1 MARNANWCTDRQN
14 LLRMKQFAA
23 IALISLFAVLPFRG
37 AEPTAAKQDEQ
48 LAALVKELQAQNAA
62 IAQNQVAI
70 EAKLATVAE
79 TVRIAR
85 IYASRAGR

>member
-1 MARNANWCTDRQN
+1 
-14 LLRMKQFAA
+14 MKQLAA

-37 AEPTAAKQDEQ
+37 AEPAAAKQDEQ

-62 IAQNQVAI
+62 ISQNQVAI

>member
-1 MARNANWCTDRQN
+1 
-14 LLRMKQFAA
+14 MKQLAA
-23 IALISLFAVLPFRG
+23 ITLISLFAVLPFRG
-37 AEPTAAKQDEQ
+37 AEPRAAKQDEQ
-48 LAALVKELQAQNAA
+48 LAALVKELQAQNAV
-62 IAQNQVAI
+62 IAQNQGAI

>member
-1 MARNANWCTDRQN
+1 
-14 LLRMKQFAA
+14 MKQLAA

-48 LAALVKELQAQNAA
+48 LPALVKELQAQNAA
-62 IAQNQVAI
+62 ISQNQVAI

>member
-1 MARNANWCTDRQN
+1 
-14 LLRMKQFAA
+14 MKHLAA
-23 IALISLFAVLPFRG
+23 TTLISLFAVLPFRG

-62 IAQNQVAI
+62 ISQNQGAI

>member
-1 MARNANWCTDRQN
+1 
-14 LLRMKQFAA
+14 MKHLAA
-23 IALISLFAVLPFRG
+23 ITLISLFAVLPFRG

-62 IAQNQVAI
+62 ISQNQGAI

-85 IYASRAGR
+85 IYASRGGR

>member
-1 MARNANWCTDRQN
+1 
-14 LLRMKQFAA
+14 MKQLAA
-23 IALISLFAVLPFRG
+23 VALISLFAVLPFRG

-62 IAQNQVAI
+62 ISQNQVAI